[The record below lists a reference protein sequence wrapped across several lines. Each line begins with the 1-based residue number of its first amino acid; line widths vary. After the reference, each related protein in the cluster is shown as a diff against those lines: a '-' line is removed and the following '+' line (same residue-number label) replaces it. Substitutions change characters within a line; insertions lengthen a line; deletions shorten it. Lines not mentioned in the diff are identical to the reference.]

1 MEMDNLCGFML
12 PFPEMPLNVHQV
24 LLYLFEGISLQT
36 LQTEKNLGMEGSWGW
51 VLLLAGSATV
61 RAVHLV

>member
-24 LLYLFEGISLQT
+24 LLYLFDGISFQT
-36 LQTEKNLGMEGSWGW
+36 PQTEENLGTEGSRG
-51 VLLLAGSATV
+51 
-61 RAVHLV
+61 